1 MKVPPT
7 VQTLIAAA
15 LAWVLG
21 RVAPFWHVEAQVSV
35 VGIGVSVAIA
45 LVFLVSALLRFRSQR
60 TTVDPMNPDKAQ
72 SLVVTGIYKV
82 TRNPM
87 YVGFVCLLAA
97 WCFYLGN
104 LSAFLTLPVFV
115 LVMTQFQI
123 KAEDRALEAKF
134 GTDYTSYMRRVRRW
148 L

>member
-1 MKVPPT
+1 MKVPPV

-21 RVAPFWHVEAQVSV
+21 RVAPLWHVEPQVSV
-35 VGIGVSVAIA
+35 VGIGGSVAIA
-45 LVFLVSALLRFRSQR
+45 LVFLGSALLRFRLQR

-97 WCFYLGN
+97 WCFYLGD
-104 LSAFLTLPVFV
+104 LTGFLTLPAFIF
-115 LVMTQFQI
+115 VMTRFQI
-123 KAEDRALEAKF
+123 KSEESALQAKF
-134 GTDYTSYMRRVRRW
+134 GADYTSYMSRVRRW

>member
-1 MKVPPT
+1 MKLPPV

-15 LAWVLG
+15 LAWVMG
-21 RVAPFWHVEAQVSV
+21 RVAPLWYFEAQVSV
-35 VGIGVSVAIA
+35 VGVGVSVAIA
-45 LVFLVSALLRFRSQR
+45 LVFLGSALLRFRSQG

-87 YVGFVCLLAA
+87 YVGFACLLAA
-97 WCFYLGN
+97 WCFYLGY
-104 LSAFLTLPVFV
+104 LCAFLTLPAFVF
-115 LVMTQFQI
+115 VMTQFQI
-123 KAEDRALEAKF
+123 KAEERALQAKF
-134 GTDYTSYMRRVRRW
+134 GTNYTSYMRRVRRW

>member
-1 MKVPPT
+1 MKVPPV
-7 VQTLIAAA
+7 VQTISAAA

-21 RVAPFWHVEAQVSV
+21 HVVPLWYVEAHVSV
-35 VGIGVSVAIA
+35 VAIGVSVAIA
-45 LVFLVSALLRFRSQR
+45 LVFLGSALLRFRSQG
-60 TTVDPMNPDKAQ
+60 TTVDPMNPNKAQ

-97 WCFYLGN
+97 WCFYLGY
-104 LSAFLTLPVFV
+104 LSTFLTLPVFV
-115 LVMTQFQI
+115 FVMTHFQI
-123 KAEDRALEAKF
+123 KAEERALEAKF

>member
-1 MKVPPT
+1 MKVPP
-7 VQTLIAAA
+7 VLQTLIAAA

-21 RVAPFWHVEAQVSV
+21 RVAPLWHVEPQVSL

-45 LVFLVSALLRFRSQR
+45 LVFLGSALLRFRSQR

-72 SLVVTGIYKV
+72 SLVVTGVYKV

-97 WCFYLGN
+97 WCFYLGD
-104 LSAFLTLPVFV
+104 LTSFLTLPAFVFV
-115 LVMTQFQI
+115 MTRFQI
-123 KAEDRALEAKF
+123 KSEERALQAKF
-134 GTDYTSYMRRVRRW
+134 GADYTSYMRRVRRW